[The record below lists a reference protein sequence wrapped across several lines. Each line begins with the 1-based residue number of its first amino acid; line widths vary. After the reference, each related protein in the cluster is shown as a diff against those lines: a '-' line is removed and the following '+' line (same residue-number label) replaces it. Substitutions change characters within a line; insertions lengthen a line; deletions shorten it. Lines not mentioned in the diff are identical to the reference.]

1 MFPQIFVSPPMKQSV
16 IISTKQ
22 GAYEF
27 PRELSINLQ
36 LRLLGNKEKSGKSR
50 NFLEW

>member
-1 MFPQIFVSPPMKQSV
+1 MKIFQTIIEIILWDFFMFPQIFVLPPVKRSV

-27 PRELSINLQ
+27 PRE
-36 LRLLGNKEKSGKSR
+36 
-50 NFLEW
+50 F